1 MSANLQ
7 SESGHSVAELVSGIV
22 HDAQNLLSQ
31 QLALF
36 KQEVREDINKAREAA
51 SFLALASGLLLVG
64 VLLLC
69 FMIVYI
75 LHELAS
81 LPLWGSFAIVGG
93 VLTAAGI
100 VLGFLGREQLRTVH
114 AVPEKTAKA
123 LEENLEWKTKPT

>member
-7 SESGHSVAELVSGIV
+7 NESGHSVAELVSGIV
-22 HDAQNLLSQ
+22 HDAQTLLSQ
-31 QLALF
+31 Q
-36 KQEVREDINKAREAA
+36 
-51 SFLALASGLLLVG
+51 LALASGLLLVG